1 MSSTTTAGRVRPR
14 RAEVRDQIVAAARE
28 EFGGAGYAGVS
39 VAQVARRAGFT
50 KGAVYSNFGGKP
62 ELFAAAVHTYF
73 TELVGGAVAETLA
86 AADLDPG
93 QPPSRALA
101 ARLTQDVLG
110 NSRWPSL
117 MGEFRV
123 LAATDP
129 ALQQVYADLRTTQ
142 RDQLVEVLR
151 RSTGQIRFRA
161 GLDLEVAATLLLTC
175 VHSLAVEHTVAPG
188 VVPPA
193 LVESLF
199 THVLDGILA

>member
-1 MSSTTTAGRVRPR
+1 MSSTTPGRVRPR
-14 RAEVRDQIVAAARE
+14 RTEVREQVVAAARE
-28 EFGGAGYAGVS
+28 EFGAAGYAGVS

-73 TELVGGAVAETLA
+73 TELVGAAVAETLA
-86 AADLDPG
+86 AADLDPA
-93 QPPSRALA
+93 QRPSRALA
-101 ARLTQDVLG
+101 ARLTSDVVG

-117 MGEFRV
+117 LGEFRV

-142 RDQLVEVLR
+142 RDQLVGVLR
-151 RSTGQIRFRA
+151 GSTGQIRFA
-161 GLDLEVAATLLLTC
+161 DGLDLEVAATLLLTC
-175 VHSLAVEHTVAPG
+175 VHSLAVEHAVAPATL
-188 VVPPA
+188 PPA

-199 THVLDGILA
+199 THLLDGILA